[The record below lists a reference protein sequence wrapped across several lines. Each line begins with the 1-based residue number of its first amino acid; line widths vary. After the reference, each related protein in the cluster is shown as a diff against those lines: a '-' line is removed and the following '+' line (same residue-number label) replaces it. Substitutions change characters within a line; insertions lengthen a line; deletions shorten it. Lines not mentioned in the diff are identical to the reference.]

1 MTAPAPPGGLRAR
14 LVGAGG
20 ALALG
25 GLLLFGT
32 AARRGGGP
40 PPALAPAAAVT
51 GRPVDGIGS
60 DGTEQLAFHIHA
72 HLQVYVDGQRRAVPA
87 GIGVVPPLRV
97 QQTAAG
103 PFVAGGA
110 GIYWVHTHDSSGV
123 IHIESPVQRRFTLGE
138 LFDLWGQPLGP
149 QQVGPARGPVTALV
163 NGVVVAGDPREIP
176 LTAHDVI
183 QLDVGAVVPFQAYR
197 FPAGL

>member
-1 MTAPAPPGGLRAR
+1 
-14 LVGAGG
+14 VGAGG
-20 ALALG
+20 AFALV
-25 GLLLFGT
+25 GLLLFGRQQPD
-32 AARRGGGP
+32 ASADP
-40 PPALAPAAAVT
+40 IPLPAPSALAPAAAVT
-51 GRPVDGIGS
+51 GRPIDGLGS
-60 DGTEQLAFHIHA
+60 DDTEQLAFHVHA
-72 HLQVYVDGQRRAVPA
+72 HLQVYVDGQPRAVPA

-103 PFVAGGA
+103 PFVVGGA
-110 GIYWVHTHDSSGV
+110 GIYWVHTHDASGV
-123 IHIESPVQRRFTLGE
+123 VHIESPVQRRFTLGE

-149 QQVGPARGPVTALV
+149 QRVGPARGPVTALV
-163 NGVVVAGDPREIP
+163 NGLVVAGDPREIP